1 MTMSIERYYALFAAA
16 FVRGHIIL
24 SGAQVMSSPSVETP
38 LTELTVSQ
46 QIELIAAGLAAD
58 LPLYP
63 FKRTMAL
70 PRVTWALGVL
80 RSIQPMS
87 LLDIGS
93 GRGTFLWP
101 LLDAFPHLPVTAIDA
116 DEGRFQHLRSVQLGG
131 MEMLQVQQADATVLP
146 FADDHFDV
154 ITLLEV
160 LEHIPDPAAALAEAV
175 RVGRRFL
182 LISVPSQPDDNPEHI
197 HLFHESRLRRMLG
210 DCGVTNVKWSGV
222 PGHWTVLA
230 RLG

>member
-1 MTMSIERYYALFAAA
+1 MIEPDGYYSWLAAA
-16 FVRGHIIL
+16 FVRGHNQL
-24 SGAQVMSSPSVETP
+24 SESPTLSAHLLDTP
-38 LTELTVSQ
+38 LAELTPSQQTELIT
-46 QIELIAAGLAAD
+46 AGLAAD

-70 PRVTWALGVL
+70 PRISWTLGVL
-80 RSIQPMS
+80 QSIQPMS

-116 DEGRFQHLRSVQLGG
+116 DAQRTAHLRAVQAGG
-131 MEMLQVQQADATVLP
+131 VETLHVQQADATALP

-154 ITLLEV
+154 VTLLEV
-160 LEHIPDPAAALAEAV
+160 LEHIPHPAAALAEAV

-197 HLFHESRLRRMLG
+197 HLFDEARLRQMLA
-210 DCGVTNVKWSGV
+210 DCGVTNIKWGGV

-230 RLG
+230 PLR